1 MLEYFGDFVQDIKV
15 ILNRIADKMGK
26 IISKSTLRAFLRLNK
41 FSYKRIRKITSL
53 KKNDVAFEFFKQ
65 ELDHLKL
72 LENNGEIALF
82 FYDEMGLSLN
92 PCVSYGWQPIG
103 KTKGVPAEKSANITT
118 MGFFNRQNSF
128 FGYQLTGSTNS
139 ELVIEC
145 FDSFTNEINKAEN
158 PKKHIVIIDN
168 APTHT
173 SETFLAKIEHWKT
186 KNLFI
191 QFIPAY
197 CPELNYIEILWK
209 HIKYHW
215 MKIDAYK
222 DINTLS
228 IHLDDIL
235 NKIGSEYRINFN

>member
-1 MLEYFGDFVQDIKV
+1 
-15 ILNRIADKMGK
+15 MGK

-53 KKNDVAFEFFKQ
+53 KKNDNAFEFFKQ
-65 ELDHLKL
+65 ELEHLKL
-72 LENNGEIALF
+72 MDNNSEIALF
-82 FYDEMGLSLN
+82 FYDEMGLSLE
-92 PCVSYGWQPIG
+92 PCVSYGWQPVG
-103 KTKGVPAEKSANITT
+103 KTKGIPAEKSANITT

-128 FGYQLTGSTNS
+128 FGYQMTGSTNS
-139 ELVIEC
+139 QLVIEC
-145 FDSFTNEINKAEN
+145 FNSFADEINKTQN

-173 SETFLAKIEHWKT
+173 SSAFMAKIEHWK
-186 KNLFI
+186 KRNLFI

-228 IHLDDIL
+228 IQLDAIL
-235 NKIGSEYRINFN
+235 NKIGSEYRINFS

>member
-1 MLEYFGDFVQDIKV
+1 MG
-15 ILNRIADKMGK
+15 ILWLATHR
-26 IISKSTLRAFLRLNK
+26 
-41 FSYKRIRKITSL
+41 
-53 KKNDVAFEFFKQ
+53 Q
-65 ELDHLKL
+65 
-72 LENNGEIALF
+72 
-82 FYDEMGLSLN
+82 
-92 PCVSYGWQPIG
+92 
-103 KTKGVPAEKSANITT
+103 KGIPAEKSVNITT
-118 MGFFNRQNSF
+118 MRFFNRQNSF

-145 FDSFTNEINKAEN
+145 FESFADEIIKSQT
-158 PKKHIVIIDN
+158 PKKHTGGVPLVIIDN
-168 APTHT
+168 APRHT
-173 SETFLAKIEHWKT
+173 SEVFLAKIEHWKK

-228 IHLDDIL
+228 VHLDDIL
-235 NKIGSEYRINFN
+235 NKIGSEYRINFK